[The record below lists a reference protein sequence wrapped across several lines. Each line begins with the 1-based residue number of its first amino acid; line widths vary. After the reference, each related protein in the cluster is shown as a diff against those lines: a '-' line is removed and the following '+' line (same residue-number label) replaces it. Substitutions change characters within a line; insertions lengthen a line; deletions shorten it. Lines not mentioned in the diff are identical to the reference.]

1 MTGVNQSLQPTFSDL
16 FCGVGG
22 LSLGF
27 QRAGFICV
35 QAIDHDEAAA
45 TTYRANFS
53 HPLCVEEITEQTTLV
68 PADVILGGPP
78 CQGFS
83 SAGMRRKHDR
93 RNTLVRVFADLIAQQ
108 RPNAFVF
115 ENVEGFLTASGG
127 DRVFD
132 LLDPLIEAGYQI
144 HLRKINAA
152 NYGIPQHR
160 KRVVAVGGLGWEPTF
175 PTATHTAYGAPG
187 AMTSVRHLP
196 LCPPIASALQSL
208 PEPATIPPGN
218 PSGHWTRQLSEVDTQ
233 RIQKL
238 RPGQSMKD
246 LPEHLWH
253 ESYRRR
259 AHRRVQDGTPTERRG
274 GAPYGLRRLR
284 GDQPSKTITSGAM
297 TEFVHPSDNRFLTL
311 RECARLQTFPD
322 DFAFCGSTGQ
332 IAVQIGNAVPPQL
345 GEVFARSLLADL
357 QHSRN
362 HQMIRPSGALLSF
375 VPTTGSGMS
384 PALKAVCQ
392 RIETAFLLTADEAMA
407 MEQLSL
413 WR

>member
-1 MTGVNQSLQPTFSDL
+1 MDGPIQPTFSDL

-27 QRAGFICV
+27 QSAGFVCV

-45 TTYRANFS
+45 ATYRANFS
-53 HPLCVEEITEQTTLV
+53 HPMRVEEITEKTTLV
-68 PADVILGGPP
+68 STDVILGGPP

-83 SAGMRRKHDR
+83 SAGLRRENDR
-93 RNTLVRVFADLIAQQ
+93 RNTLVRVFSEQVAQQ
-108 RPNAFVF
+108 RPSAFVF
-115 ENVEGFLTASGG
+115 ENVEGFLTASAG

-132 LLDPLIEAGYQI
+132 LLEPLIEAGYQI

-160 KRVVAVGGLGWEPTF
+160 KRVIAVGGLGWVPTF
-175 PTATHTAYGAPG
+175 PDATHTAYGAPG
-187 AMTSVRHLP
+187 AMTPVRHLP
-196 LCPPIASALQSL
+196 FCPPIASALDSL
-208 PEPATIPPGN
+208 PEPGTIPPGN
-218 PSGHWTRQLSEVDTQ
+218 PSGHWTRQLSEIDLQ

-259 AHRRVQDGTPTERRG
+259 AYRRVRDGTPTERRG
-274 GAPYGLRRLR
+274 GAPFGLRRLR

-297 TEFVHPSDNRFLTL
+297 TEFVHPADDRFLTL
-311 RECARLQTFPD
+311 RECARIQTFPD
-322 DFAFCGSTGQ
+322 DFTFHGSGGQ
-332 IAVQIGNAVPPQL
+332 IATQIGNAVPPRL
-345 GEVFARSLLADL
+345 GEIFARSLLADL
-357 QHSRN
+357 QCHPMGRSVDQ
-362 HQMIRPSGALLSF
+362 HGGLLSF
-375 VPTTGSGMS
+375 LPTTGSGMS
-384 PALKAVCQ
+384 PALKAVCE
-392 RIETAFLLTADEAMA
+392 RIDVSFISATKDALS
-407 MEQLSL
+407 MEQLFL